1 MELCNNDITYLGMTV
16 QEMEKEQERLHER
29 FERLKTEIHDRWIE
43 MGELSESY
51 NNLENEINKLK
62 ENKNG
67 V

>member
-1 MELCNNDITYLGMTV
+1 MTV
-16 QEMEKEQERLHER
+16 QEMEQEQERLHER
-29 FERLKTEIHDRWIE
+29 FEQLKTEIHDRWIE